1 MIQRSIICFLLVML
15 TQVSFAQIDKQFW
28 FAVPEVTENHGDDP
42 IVLRFSSFDQPATI
56 TISFP
61 ANQNLGALTT
71 TLAENSSTT
80 VDLTL
85 YKDQIEN
92 QEPNKVVNRGVL
104 IEATSNI
111 TAYYEVNASNN
122 PDIFSLKGRNAL
134 GTTFYTPFQ
143 NTLNNQDIPVASR
156 NPNAVRAYSSFD
168 IVATE
173 NNTTVTITPS
183 VAIVGHAKGVPF
195 SIVLN
200 KGETYSARAIDEKA
214 ASHPAGSKV
223 VSDKPIA
230 ITIKDDSVVDG
241 VGQTQY
247 PAWDLIG
254 DQLVPTNIIGDQYG
268 LTFGRGYIVATED
281 NTQISV
287 SGNVVKT
294 LNEGETYL
302 VTVSNP
308 SLITGTS
315 PFYLLQVG
323 GIGFE
328 IGGAILPPLKCT
340 GSKQIAITQSVN
352 NYFILM
358 VVVQDG
364 GENSFVLNG
373 NTTAIKGSEFK
384 SIGNGWKAAELDF
397 SNVFSFEEN
406 IKIENTSHFFH
417 LGIRNGTN
425 LGARF
430 GYFSDFG
437 FLDLG
442 IDLNKCQGDEIVL
455 DAGPNHTTYQWSTG
469 ETTDRISVD
478 QSGEYWVEVSRG
490 GDCAAVRD
498 TVEVEISAAIVLSDF
513 GADKQICKGE
523 TVVLLPGGTYPTY
536 EWNTGSKDT
545 VLVVKESGEYS
556 VKVTNA
562 GGCSA
567 TESIK
572 IEVLTIPEITLGE
585 DTVVCSDIPLELSVI
600 KNNNQ
605 ISWNTGVSDSSI
617 TVQKEGFYAV
627 RSENMCGVDTASKYV
642 EFWNIDIP
650 NIITPNGDFKND
662 YFFIKGI
669 GYGDWNLIVQNRW
682 GGVVYQND
690 TYQNSFG
697 AEELS
702 DGVYYYVLKQDD
714 VCNSFKGWLQIIR

>member
-1 MIQRSIICFLLVML
+1 MIQRSILCFLLAVL
-15 TQVSFAQIDKQFW
+15 AQISIAQIDKQFW
-28 FAVPEVTENHGDDP
+28 FAVPEVTEDHGDDP
-42 IVLRFSSFDQPATI
+42 IVLRFSTFDQPATI
-56 TISFP
+56 TVSFP
-61 ANQNLGALTT
+61 ANLNLGALTT
-71 TLAENSSTT
+71 TVAANSSTT
-80 VDLTL
+80 VDLSL

-92 QEPNKVVNRGVL
+92 QEPNKVLNRGVL

-111 TAYYEVNASNN
+111 TAYYEVNAGNN
-122 PDIFSLKGRNAL
+122 PDIFALKGRNAL
-134 GTTFYTPFQ
+134 GTKFYTPFQ
-143 NTLNNQDIPVASR
+143 NTLFNQDVPSKISGAT
-156 NPNAVRAYSSFD
+156 VRAYSSFD

-183 VAIVGHAKGVPF
+183 VAIVGHAQGVPF

-241 VGQTQY
+241 EGQVQY

-254 DQLVPTNIIGDQYG
+254 DQLVPTNIIGDEYG
-268 LTFGRGYIVATED
+268 LTFGRGYVLATED

-287 SGNVVKT
+287 NGSVVKT
-294 LNEGETYL
+294 LNEGETHL
-302 VTVSNP
+302 ITVTKP

-340 GSKQIAITQSVN
+340 GSKQIAITQSVEDN
-352 NYFILM
+352 FILM

-384 SIGNGWKAAELDF
+384 AIGNGWKAAEIDL
-397 SNVFSFEEN
+397 SNVFLFEEN

-417 LGIRNGTN
+417 LGIRNGTSV
-425 LGARF
+425 GARF

-455 DAGPNHTTYQWSTG
+455 DAGPNHSTYKWSTG
-469 ETTDRISVD
+469 ETTERISVD

-490 GDCAAVRD
+490 SDCPTVRD
-498 TVEVEISAAIVLSDF
+498 TVEVEISAAIVLTDF
-513 GADKQICKGE
+513 GPDKQICKGDS
-523 TVVLLPGGTYPTY
+523 VVLLPGGAYPTY
-536 EWNTGSKDT
+536 EWSTGSKDT
-545 VLVVKESGEYS
+545 ILVVTATGEYS
-556 VKVTNA
+556 VKVSNE

-567 TESIK
+567 SESIK

-585 DTVVCSDIPLELSVI
+585 DTVVCRDLPLVLSVI

-605 ISWNTGVSDSSI
+605 ITWNTGATDSSI
-617 TVQKEGFYAV
+617 AVQKEGFYAV
-627 RSENMCGVDTASKYV
+627 RAENMCGVDTASKYV
-642 EFWNIDIP
+642 EFWKVEIP

-669 GYGDWNLIVQNRW
+669 DYGNWNLIVQNRW
-682 GGVVYQND
+682 GGLVYQNEY
-690 TYQNSFG
+690 YQNSFG

-702 DGVYYYVLKQDD
+702 DGVYYYILKQED